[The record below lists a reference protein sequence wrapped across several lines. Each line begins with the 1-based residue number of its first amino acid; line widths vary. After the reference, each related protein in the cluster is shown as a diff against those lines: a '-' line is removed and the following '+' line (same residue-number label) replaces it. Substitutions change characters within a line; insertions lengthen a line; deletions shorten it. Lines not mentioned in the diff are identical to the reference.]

1 MKRFFAVIGL
11 GRFGYSVAETL
22 INKGCEVLAIDRDEE
37 KIQAISDIATF
48 AVQCDATDERA
59 LKAVSAQNVDVAVVS
74 IGENIEAS
82 ILIVQTLKEMG
93 IESIV
98 AKAVAPIQGKILKN
112 LGVNEVIYPERDTAI
127 RLAHRLISPNVLEYL
142 ELAPGYSIEEVSVS
156 DKLSGLSIGESKIRQ
171 QHNLNIIGIKK
182 QVTRMVKGRM
192 MVGESFNFTPSPDE
206 IIEKGDVLVLIGRE
220 EDFDKFSDA
229 EDDKE

>member
-1 MKRFFAVIGL
+1 MKRLFAVIGL

-22 INKGCEVLAIDRDEE
+22 VKKGCEVLAIDRDEE
-37 KIQAISDIATF
+37 KIQDISDIATF

-82 ILIVQTLKEMG
+82 ILIVQTLREMG
-93 IESIV
+93 IKSIV

-112 LGVNEVIYPERDTAI
+112 LGVKEVIYPERDTAI

-142 ELAPGYSIEEVSVS
+142 ELAPGYSIEEVSVL
-156 DKLSGLSIGESKIRQ
+156 DRFSGLSLSEAKIQ
-171 QHNLNIIGIKK
+171 EQHNLNIIGIKK
-182 QVTRMVKGRM
+182 QITRMVKGRM
-192 MVGESFNFTPSPDE
+192 MKDETFNFTPSPEDV
-206 IIEKGDVLVLIGRE
+206 IEKGDVLVVIGRE
-220 EDFDKFSDA
+220 EDLDRFSNA
-229 EDDKE
+229 E

>member
-1 MKRFFAVIGL
+1 MKRLFAVIGL

-22 INKGCEVLAIDRDEE
+22 VKKGCEVLAIDRDDER
-37 KIQAISDIATF
+37 IQAISDIATF

-93 IESIV
+93 IKSIV

-112 LGVNEVIYPERDTAI
+112 LGVDEVIYPERDTAI

-142 ELAPGYSIEEVSVS
+142 ELAPGYSIEEVSVP
-156 DKLSGLSIGESKIRQ
+156 DRFSGLSLREAQIQ
-171 QHNLNIIGIKK
+171 DQHNLNIIGIKK
-182 QVTRMVKGRM
+182 QITRMVKGRM
-192 MVGESFNFTPSPDE
+192 VTGETFNFTPSPDDV
-206 IIEKGDVLVLIGRE
+206 IEKGDVLVMIGKE
-220 EDFDKFSDA
+220 VDLDMFSNA
-229 EDDKE
+229 E

>member
-1 MKRFFAVIGL
+1 VAQGL
-11 GRFGYSVAETL
+11 VT
-22 INKGCEVLAIDRDEE
+22 KGCEVLAIDKDEE

-93 IESIV
+93 VKSIV
-98 AKAVAPIQGKILKN
+98 AKAVAPIQGKILMN
-112 LGVNEVIYPERDTAI
+112 LGVDEVIYPERDAAI
-127 RLAHRLISPNVLEYL
+127 RLAHRLVSPSVLEYL
-142 ELAPGYSIEEVSVS
+142 ELAPGFSVEEVSVS
-156 DKLSGLSIGESKIRQ
+156 ESLSGLSLEDVKLRG
-171 QHNLNIIGIKK
+171 QHNLNVIGIKK

-192 MVGESFNFTPSPDE
+192 MKEEIFNFTPKPDDV
-206 IIEKGDVLVLIGRE
+206 IEKGDVLVMIGRE
-220 EDFDKFSDA
+220 EDLDRFCNNV
-229 EDDKE
+229 

>member
-1 MKRFFAVIGL
+1 MKRLFGVIGL

-22 INKGCEVLAIDRDEE
+22 VKKGSEVLAIDRDEE

-48 AVQCDATDERA
+48 AVQCDATDARA

-82 ILIVQTLKEMG
+82 ILIVQTLREMG
-93 IESIV
+93 IKSIV
-98 AKAVAPIQGKILKN
+98 AKAVAPIQGKILEN
-112 LGVNEVIYPERDTAI
+112 LGVEEVIYPERDTAI
-127 RLAHRLISPNVLEYL
+127 RLAHRLTSPNVLEYL

-156 DKLSGLSIGESKIRQ
+156 DRFSGLSLREAKIQ
-171 QHNLNIIGIKK
+171 EEHNLNIIGIKK

-192 MVGESFNFTPSPDE
+192 VKEETFNFTPSPDDV
-206 IIEKGDVLVLIGRE
+206 IEKGDVLVMIGRE
-220 EDFDKFSDA
+220 EDLDRFCNA
-229 EDDKE
+229 E

>member
-1 MKRFFAVIGL
+1 MVKRLFAVIGL

-22 INKGCEVLAIDRDEE
+22 VKKGCEVLAIDRDEE
-37 KIQAISDIATF
+37 KIQAISEIATF

-82 ILIVQTLKEMG
+82 ILIVQTLREMG
-93 IESIV
+93 IKSIV

-112 LGVNEVIYPERDTAI
+112 LGVEEVIYPERDTAI

-142 ELAPGYSIEEVSVS
+142 ELAPGYSIEEVAVS
-156 DKLSGLSIGESKIRQ
+156 DRLSGLSLAESKIQ
-171 QHNLNIIGIKK
+171 ELHNLNIIGIKK
-182 QVTRMVKGRM
+182 QITRMVKGRM
-192 MVGESFNFTPSPDE
+192 MTGETFNFTPSPGDV
-206 IIEKGDVLVLIGRE
+206 IDKGDVLVMIGRE
-220 EDFDKFSDA
+220 EDLDRFSNA
-229 EDDKE
+229 E

>member
-93 IESIV
+93 IESII

-156 DKLSGLSIGESKIRQ
+156 EKFSGLSIGESKIRQ

-220 EDFDKFSDA
+220 EDFDRFSDA
-229 EDDKE
+229 EDDKG